1 MGKFVLAKQMA
12 GKNIVTNGGDYIGKL
27 IDLTVNEVTGKLES
41 ILVEPNPDSE
51 AVRKMKKE
59 DGLIVVPYDSVL
71 ASSDFIVI
79 DRKGL
84 SSSMD

>member
-12 GKNIVTNGGDYIGKL
+12 GRNIVTNGGDYIGKL

-41 ILVEPNPDSE
+41 ILVEPNPDNDM
-51 AVRKMKKE
+51 VRKMRKE

-84 SSSMD
+84 TME